1 MSQIAYRVGELGSGL
16 TDLEVCKR
24 VARYAKSSVFNVMIE
39 LIEAM
44 SEAASLVSTKL
55 WDIGCPLETTGH
67 SEKLTDQNRVES
79 WRGVR
84 GGASP

>member
-1 MSQIAYRVGELGSGL
+1 MSQITYRVGELASGL
-16 TDLEVCKR
+16 TDLEVRKR
-24 VARYAKSSVFNVMIE
+24 VARYAESGVLDVMIE

-44 SEAASLVSTKL
+44 SETASLVSTKL

-67 SEKLTDQNRVES
+67 SKKLTDQSRVES